1 MKRPPLTS
9 FILFAL
15 VSTGLQAQFN
25 LNKLSDG
32 LSKAKQVGDTATS
45 KAKTATQLAKG
56 VAGIGPE
63 EERVIGGSVATDI
76 INTYGGLDRDEAES
90 TRLNLVGKSLAR
102 YSSRPGLD
110 WRFSL
115 LNSETVNAF
124 SAPSGYVF
132 ITKGLYAQLADDD
145 ALAAIL
151 SHEIAHITE
160 KHALKIVARGE
171 FISGASAVVT
181 EYSSNAQ
188 ALESQL
194 RQFDVGIEEIT
205 KTLFEKGFDP
215 QTEYEADRKGH
226 DLAALTGYAPGG
238 LRAVLL
244 KLKSTPGMDAKKVF
258 PTHPSFDNRL
268 KQLPADP
275 APLPAPAPGKP

>member
-1 MKRPPLTS
+1 MNRAHLIS
-9 FILFAL
+9 LALFAL
-15 VSTGLQAQFN
+15 GAGEAKAQFN

-32 LSKAKQVGDTATS
+32 LSKAKQVGDTASS

-76 INTYGGLDRDEAES
+76 INTYGGLERDEAANS
-90 TRLNLVGKSLAR
+90 RLNLVGKSLAR

-110 WRFSL
+110 WRFGL
-115 LNSETVNAF
+115 LKSDTVNAF

-132 ITKGLYAQLADDD
+132 VTQGLYAQLADDD

-171 FISGASAVVT
+171 FISGASSVAT

-188 ALESQL
+188 VAESQL

-244 KLKSTPGMDAKKVF
+244 KLKSLPGADSKKMF

-275 APLPAPAPGKP
+275 ASPPTPGK